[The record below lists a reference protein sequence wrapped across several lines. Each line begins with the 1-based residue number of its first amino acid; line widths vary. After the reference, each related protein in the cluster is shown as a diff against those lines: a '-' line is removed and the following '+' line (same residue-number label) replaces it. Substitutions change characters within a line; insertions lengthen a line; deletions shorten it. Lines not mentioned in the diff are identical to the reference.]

1 MVSQHAKRVQRL
13 RAVTDNS
20 TDMFRR
26 LQVVRYGYAEY
37 FSAHSHA
44 MLGSGCG
51 SGILKSDFF
60 AFGDIQLKVIRCSP
74 CCNIVHLLLS
84 RAGVD

>member
-44 MLGSGCG
+44 IC
-51 SGILKSDFF
+51 
-60 AFGDIQLKVIRCSP
+60 
-74 CCNIVHLLLS
+74 
-84 RAGVD
+84 RAVVAAVEF